1 MIALLA
7 NVGEPSDWTLCA
19 MPWVLVHVQVTVPPI
34 ATVSTAGLELPLW
47 ALVNAM
53 AALSPTV
60 TDPLGPPPP
69 PPPPPYPP
77 APFPPLR
84 PVAVYPPQP
93 ASDASAAR
101 PMAAVRK

>member
-53 AALSPTV
+53 APLSPTV
-60 TDPLGPPPP
+60 TDPMGPPPP
-69 PPPPPYPP
+69 PPPPPPTPKSPGAVPP
-77 APFPPLR
+77 VGAGPRLPP
-84 PVAVYPPQP
+84 PPP
-93 ASDASAAR
+93 R
-101 PMAAVRK
+101 R

>member
-19 MPWVLVHVQVTVPPI
+19 MPGVLVHVQVTVPPI

-53 AALSPTV
+53 APLSPTV
-60 TDPLGPPPP
+60 TDPMGPPPP
-69 PPPPPYPP
+69 PPPPRYPP
-77 APFPPLR
+77 APLPPLG
-84 PVAVYPPQP
+84 PVAVQPPQP
-93 ASDASAAR
+93 ASDASA
-101 PMAAVRK
+101 